1 MDLINIVKNL
11 SDDKVK
17 LLLLLHDTTS
27 FIKSPEPNKLPYPNT
42 LINPKLELDQEQE
55 EELELELE
63 LEQDT
68 ITIHT
73 DIDSDG
79 TIDIETIKT
88 IDNTDTDTDIDT
100 DTIVVIN
107 NDNNEPTQKLT
118 RGKHRIGVKKKE
130 EELSQHP
137 VAILRRQQYELKKL
151 DENYLLNKAKKAR
164 EYRAKKK
171 LEKALELELKNKN

>member
-1 MDLINIVKNL
+1 MDLINIVENL

-17 LLLLLHDTTS
+17 LLLLLLHDTTS

-42 LINPKLELDQEQE
+42 LINQELELDQEEEQE
-55 EELELELE
+55 EEELELE

-73 DIDSDG
+73 DTDSDE
-79 TIDIETIKT
+79 TIDIETI
-88 IDNTDTDTDIDT
+88 NNTDTDIDT

-107 NDNNEPTQKLT
+107 NDNNEPIQKLT

-151 DENYLLNKAKKAR
+151 DETYLLNKAKKAR

-171 LEKALELELKNKN
+171 LEKALELKNKN